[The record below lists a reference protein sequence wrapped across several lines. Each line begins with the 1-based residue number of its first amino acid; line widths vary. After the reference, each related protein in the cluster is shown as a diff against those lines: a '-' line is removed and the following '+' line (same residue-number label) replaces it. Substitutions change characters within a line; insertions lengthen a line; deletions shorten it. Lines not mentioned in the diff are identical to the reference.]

1 MFFVISGAMNK
12 EEVDAVKIKWKQLTE
27 ALAKQFDEAPDLQVI
42 LFLIGVQEL
51 GKGKQTF
58 SKDDKQNLMHLATC
72 RILSEF
78 GYYSFEKLDE
88 DGWPHYK
95 VIQKLPPMSVG
106 EQDLMLR
113 KAAIAYF
120 EKKEIL

>member
-1 MFFVISGAMNK
+1 MNK
-12 EEVDAVKIKWKQLTE
+12 EELEAVKIKWKRLTE
-27 ALAKQFDEAPDLQVI
+27 TLAKQFDEAPDLQVI

-51 GKGKQTF
+51 GRGRQVF

-72 RILSEF
+72 RILSGL

-95 VIQKLPPMSVG
+95 MTQKLPPMSVG
-106 EQDLMLR
+106 EQDFLLR

-120 EKKEIL
+120 EEKGIINE